1 MASRYQLRLGHR
13 EAEVEV
19 EEKEGGVFH
28 LKLDGVSFPVSL
40 ERISES
46 AHYSIIVD
54 SRPYDLFAEET
65 PNGYHIII
73 GSRTYAVATLP
84 GWVPSVA
91 PGGPEAPAAPAG
103 GDEWVL
109 TSPMSG
115 VVQELH
121 VSPGDEV
128 KAGTVVVVIE
138 AMKMQNEL
146 RARHDGTVKAVYVSV
161 GQRVEQGARLL
172 VLL

>member
-1 MASRYQLRLGHR
+1 MASKYQLRLGDR

-28 LKLDGVSFPVSL
+28 LKLNGVPFPVSL
-40 ERISES
+40 ERVSES

-54 SRPYDLFAEET
+54 NRPYDLFAEET
-65 PNGYHIII
+65 PHGYHIII
-73 GSRTYAVATLP
+73 GSRIYAVATQP
-84 GWVPSVA
+84 GRIPPTPA
-91 PGGPEAPAAPAG
+91 REPEAPEAPAV

-146 RARHDGTVKAVYVSV
+146 RARHSGTVKAVYVSV
-161 GQRVEQGARLL
+161 GQRVEQGDPLL

>member
-1 MASRYQLRLGHR
+1 MASKYQLRLGDR

-19 EEKEGGVFH
+19 EEREGGAFQ
-28 LKLDGVSFPVSL
+28 LKLNGVSFPVSL

-54 SRPYDLFAEET
+54 NRPYDLFAEET
-65 PNGYHIII
+65 PHGYHIII
-73 GSRTYAVATLP
+73 GSRTYAVATQP
-84 GWVPSVA
+84 ARVVPAALGRPES
-91 PGGPEAPAAPAG
+91 PEAPALG
-103 GDEWVL
+103 GELVF
-109 TSPMSG
+109 TAPMSG
-115 VVQELH
+115 VVQELY

-138 AMKMQNEL
+138 AMKMQYEL
-146 RARHDGTVKAVYVSV
+146 RARHDGTVRAVYVSA
-161 GQRVEQGARLL
+161 GQRVEQGAPLL

>member
-28 LKLDGVSFPVSL
+28 LKLDDVSFPVSL

-54 SRPYDLFAEET
+54 NRPYDLFAEET
-65 PNGYHIII
+65 PHGYHIII
-73 GSRTYAVATLP
+73 GSRIYAVATQP
-84 GWVPSVA
+84 GKVSPTA
-91 PGGPEAPAAPAG
+91 PRGPEAPEAPSA

-121 VSPGDEV
+121 VSPGEEL
-128 KAGTVVVVIE
+128 KAGTVVAVIE
-138 AMKMQNEL
+138 AMKMQN
-146 RARHDGTVKAVYVSV
+146 
-161 GQRVEQGARLL
+161 
-172 VLL
+172 

>member
-1 MASRYQLRLGHR
+1 MASKYQLKLGDR

-28 LKLDGVSFPVSL
+28 LRLNGVSFPVSL
-40 ERISES
+40 ECVSES

-54 SRPYDLFAEET
+54 NRPYDLFAEET
-65 PNGYHIII
+65 SHGYHIII
-73 GSRTYAVATLP
+73 GSRTYAVTTLP
-84 GWVPSVA
+84 EKVSAAARGRPEA
-91 PGGPEAPAAPAG
+91 PEAPALG
-103 GDEWVL
+103 GELVL

-115 VVQELH
+115 VVQDLY

-128 KAGTVVVVIE
+128 KAGTVGVVIE

-146 RARHDGTVKAVYVSV
+146 RARHDGTVRAVYVSV
-161 GQRVEQGARLL
+161 GQRVEQGDPLL
-172 VLL
+172 ILL

>member
-1 MASRYQLRLGHR
+1 MASKYQLRLGDR

-19 EEKEGGVFH
+19 EEKGGGVFH
-28 LKLDGVSFPVSL
+28 LRLNGVSFPVSL
-40 ERISES
+40 ECISES

-54 SRPYDLFAEET
+54 NRPYDLFAEET
-65 PNGYHIII
+65 SHGYHIII
-73 GSRTYAVATLP
+73 GSRTYAVTTLP
-84 GWVPSVA
+84 GRVPPGA
-91 PGGPEAPAAPAG
+91 PGRPEAPESPALG
-103 GDEWVL
+103 GEWVL

-128 KAGTVVVVIE
+128 KAGAVVVVIE

-161 GQRVEQGARLL
+161 GQRVEQGAPLL

>member
-1 MASRYQLRLGHR
+1 MASKYQLRLGHR

-73 GSRTYAVATLP
+73 GSRTYAVSTLP
-84 GWVPSVA
+84 GRVVPAA
-91 PGGPEAPAAPAG
+91 PGRPEAPEAPAL

-146 RARHDGTVKAVYVSV
+146 RARHSGTVKAVYVSV
-161 GQRVEQGARLL
+161 GQRVEQGDPLL